1 MNQKQMVKGV
11 INEKIL
17 HFKYTI
23 YNVNY
28 IIPFLDEENVGRKK
42 LLESKADSSAL
53 VLISKK

>member
-28 IIPFLDEENVGRKK
+28 VIPFLDEENDWMRLFMNKGRKK
-42 LLESKADSSAL
+42 TRPLHSN
-53 VLISKK
+53 

>member
-28 IIPFLDEENVGRKK
+28 VIPFLDEEN
-42 LLESKADSSAL
+42 D
-53 VLISKK
+53 